1 MTEEITYADLKFQEP
16 YPLENITEPEYTEK
30 EACPNLSSKW
40 RVAALT
46 SITLC
51 LLLLVGLAALAVLF
65 FQATKDKEREA
76 EELKQMKEV
85 LQTNFSKLQEI
96 RNSLCLE
103 GEKEKK
109 NNGVSCPLCPAHW
122 QWRGGNS
129 CYYVSTNEATW
140 SESQKSCS
148 MWNSTLVLVKDE
160 SKKEFLKNQFPIP
173 NYWIGLSFKEE
184 RNGWF
189 WEDNITFI
197 HPHSQNSYR
206 YYPCAYL
213 GSWHINYNKCETK
226 YNWICEKA
234 VFQLNLTDS
243 HHKED

>member
-1 MTEEITYADLKFQEP
+1 MQDEEGYATLNFQASDAVSAHGHP
-16 YPLENITEPEYTEK
+16 GSRK
-30 EACPNLSSKW
+30 ACPNLSSKW